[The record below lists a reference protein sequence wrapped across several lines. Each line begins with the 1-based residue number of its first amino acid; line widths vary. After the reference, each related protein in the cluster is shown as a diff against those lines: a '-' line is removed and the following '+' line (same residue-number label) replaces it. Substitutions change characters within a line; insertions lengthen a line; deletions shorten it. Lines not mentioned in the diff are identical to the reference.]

1 MKKILTLCLA
11 LCLFALPFTSLAE
24 TEIVVLAAASL
35 TDAMDEI
42 IENYK
47 TVAPDVKVTASYDS
61 SGKLLTQI
69 EQGAPADV
77 FISAAQKQMNTL
89 EEEGMVL
96 EGTRIDLLENKVVL
110 VVPADKTEPD
120 SFENIAKAPV
130 IAVGDP
136 EVVPAGSYAK
146 AILESLGL
154 WESLSA
160 ETGKLVLA
168 GNVRE
173 VLTYVATGNADA
185 GVVYATDAMIEPG
198 VTVVAEAPEGS
209 CEKIVYPACLVKD
222 TKAQE
227 AAQAFLD
234 YVSGED
240 GLEVLERYGFSRAAE
255 KAK

>member
-1 MKKILTLCLA
+1 M
-11 LCLFALPFTSLAE
+11 
-24 TEIVVLAAASL
+24 
-35 TDAMDEI
+35 
-42 IENYK
+42 
-47 TVAPDVKVTASYDS
+47 
-61 SGKLLTQI
+61 
-69 EQGAPADV
+69 
-77 FISAAQKQMNTL
+77 
-89 EEEGMVL
+89 
-96 EGTRIDLLENKVVL
+96 L

-120 SFENIAKAPV
+120 SFENITKAPV

-146 AILESLGL
+146 AVLESLGL

-209 CEKIVYPACLVKD
+209 LEKIVYPA
-222 TKAQE
+222 AW
-227 AAQAFLD
+227 
-234 YVSGED
+234 
-240 GLEVLERYGFSRAAE
+240 
-255 KAK
+255 